1 MNFAYSPDPFDD
13 NAPLTIKGAAVAF
26 PPPAGIGSA
35 RSGFLD
41 PGPCNEGPSGR
52 WRSPYIRNCTNFMTD
67 SIGMRIDGD
76 HVGSAFTGAVNPG
89 QDLKSMVCDS
99 FTQYNENGIGVSITN
114 NAYAQLVS
122 IFTINSKIAIFCN
135 TGGSCDLTNSN
146 SSFGIFGLV
155 ADGVGR
161 IDFTGVTTTA
171 TVGGDADSFEI
182 VGVADTLGN
191 YRRPYNGQALFFNI
205 NLDDY
210 DDTTQT
216 GILTAP
222 LRSLRSINILNGGSG
237 YTQTSPPAITISG
250 PGGPEGITAE
260 GSANVSAAGTITSI
274 DVTNEGRN
282 YLPDEEI
289 VISIAG
295 GGGGIA
301 TAVTEPIYFTVAE
314 ATEPTPTV
322 GFSTVTLDQFVP
334 YNVAAN
340 TGVEMFR
347 ISRILTSSHSFEYVG
362 TGVNINRANPFQGGV
377 PIPENEV
384 VATNGA
390 QIPFTSTDQAGNF
403 KIGEGITID
412 QTTSTIRGRDF
423 SRAIQAEV
431 TPLIL
436 ALR

>member
-1 MNFAYSPDPFDD
+1 M
-13 NAPLTIKGAAVAF
+13 
-26 PPPAGIGSA
+26 
-35 RSGFLD
+35 FL
-41 PGPCNEGPSGR
+41 
-52 WRSPYIRNCTNFMTD
+52 
-67 SIGMRIDGD
+67 
-76 HVGSAFTGAVNPG
+76 
-89 QDLKSMVCDS
+89 
-99 FTQYNENGIGVSITN
+99 
-114 NAYAQLVS
+114 
-122 IFTINSKIAIFCN
+122 
-135 TGGSCDLTNSN
+135 
-146 SSFGIFGLV
+146 
-155 ADGVGR
+155 
-161 IDFTGVTTTA
+161 
-171 TVGGDADSFEI
+171 
-182 VGVADTLGN
+182 
-191 YRRPYNGQALFFNI
+191 
-205 NLDDY
+205 
-210 DDTTQT
+210 
-216 GILTAP
+216 
-222 LRSLRSINILNGGSG
+222 
-237 YTQTSPPAITISG
+237 
-250 PGGPEGITAE
+250 
-260 GSANVSAAGTITSI
+260 AGTITSI

-282 YLPDEEI
+282 YLPNEEL
-289 VISIAG
+289 VISIGG

-322 GFSTVTLDQFVP
+322 GLTTVTLDQFIP
-334 YNVAAN
+334 YSV
-340 TGVEMFR
+340 GVGVTAEMFR